1 MVLSVCLRTQWM
13 FRNYRGTDEMWLSAD
28 TVNGEWA
35 TEQYSEMNCLNAIYL
50 ILIYRVSP
58 VPV

>member
-1 MVLSVCLRTQWM
+1 M